1 MECTFK
7 SVTHKYL
14 DGGTPGD
21 IEYVSKS
28 KNHHKCRLI
37 K

>member
-14 DGGTPGD
+14 DGGTPAD
-21 IEYVSKS
+21 IEYVPKS
-28 KNHHKCRLI
+28 KNHPNCKLI